1 MKQET
6 VTRKNS
12 KSKKKKKKWCVPG
25 EDGDSDD
32 MDGGSECD
40 RIDGVTR
47 CNC

>member
-12 KSKKKKKKWCVPG
+12 KSKKKKKWCVPG